1 MFWRQKEGKLMAK
14 KDLDIRKMLSDLKND
29 NTAGATELIFKA
41 LDILRRKLN
50 LIEDPNENIEE
61 KIIELIRKIINSR
74 LSMASLISTMGYIL
88 QNSELLNK
96 IAIEASINKFEK
108 DWAERY
114 KALEKNFQKFL
125 NLYAE
130 SHFKLMLI
138 SYSSTI
144 VNLLTTFN
152 NYNLELYALESRP
165 LFEGRRTA
173 EILSKYFKIH
183 LIVDAALGKFIDQI
197 DMVLI
202 GVDSILKDGSIINKI
217 GTYPLVLVANA
228 NKKKVYAVCDSFKYN
243 LRSHFGEPILIE
255 EKPSNEIYNKD
266 IINNFLEV
274 HNYYFDITPSMYI
287 SGIISDLGILR
298 VKDFLKKIQ
307 QDLPIEWFK
316 YFLHNKKI

>member
-1 MFWRQKEGKLMAK
+1 MEK
-14 KDLDIRKMLSDLKND
+14 KDLDIRKRLSDLKND
-29 NTAGATELIFKA
+29 NTAGARELVFKA
-41 LDILRRKLN
+41 LDIITCQLN

-74 LSMASLISTMGYIL
+74 PSMAPLISTMGYIL

-96 IAIEASINKFEK
+96 IAIEVSINKFEK
-108 DWAERY
+108 DWTERN

-125 NLYAE
+125 NLYAK

-144 VNLLTTFN
+144 VNLLSKFN
-152 NYNLELYALESRP
+152 NYNLELYVLESRP

-173 EILSKYFKIH
+173 EILSQYFKTH
-183 LIVDAALGKFIDQI
+183 LIVDAAIGKFIDQI
-197 DMVLI
+197 DMVVI

-243 LRSHFGEPILIE
+243 LRSHFGELILIE

-274 HNYYFDITPSMYI
+274 HNYYFDITPSQYI
-287 SGIISDLGILR
+287 SKIISNLGILSIEN
-298 VKDFLKKIQ
+298 FLQKVQ

-316 YFLHNKKI
+316 YFIHNKKV

>member
-1 MFWRQKEGKLMAK
+1 MRRQ
-14 KDLDIRKMLSDLKND
+14 
-29 NTAGATELIFKA
+29 
-41 LDILRRKLN
+41 LN

-74 LSMASLISTMGYIL
+74 SSMAPLINTVGYIL
-88 QNSELLNK
+88 HNSELLNK
-96 IAIEASINKFEK
+96 IAIKASINKFEK
-108 DWAERY
+108 DWIERN

-125 NLYAE
+125 NLYAK

-144 VNLLTTFN
+144 VNLLIKFN
-152 NYNLELYALESRP
+152 NYNLELYVLESRP

-173 EILSKYFKIH
+173 EILSQYFKTH
-183 LIVDAALGKFIDQI
+183 LVVDAAIGKFIDQI
-197 DMVLI
+197 DIVLI

-217 GTYPLVLVANA
+217 GTYPLVLVANT
-228 NKKKVYAVCDSFKYN
+228 NNKKVYAVCDSFKYN

-274 HNYYFDITPSMYI
+274 HNYYFDITPSQYV
-287 SGIISDLGILR
+287 SKIISNLGILSIE
-298 VKDFLKKIQ
+298 DFLLKVQ
-307 QDLPIEWFK
+307 QDLPIEWFE
-316 YFLHNKKI
+316 YFIHNKKV